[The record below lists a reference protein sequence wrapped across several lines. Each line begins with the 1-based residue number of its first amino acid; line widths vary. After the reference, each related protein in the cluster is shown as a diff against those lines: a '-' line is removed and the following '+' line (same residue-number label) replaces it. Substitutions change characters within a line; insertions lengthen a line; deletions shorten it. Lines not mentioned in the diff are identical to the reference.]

1 MTDPALAAAA
11 LAGLTPICLALPES
25 GELPFGVHRRFVV
38 RGKTFAWFNDDHH
51 GDGMTMLVTKAE
63 PGLAET
69 LIADEPGRFLRPAY
83 LGHKGWVGLRLDV
96 GPIDWDKVRGLVTD
110 SYLLIAPKRLAALV
124 VDLPHRAS
132 WRPDPALDGANGRP

>member
-11 LAGLTPICLALPES
+11 LAGLTPICLALPEA

-51 GDGMTMLVTKAE
+51 GDGMTMLVTKTE

-69 LIADEPGRFLRPAY
+69 LIAAEPGRFLRPPY
-83 LGHKGWVGLRLDV
+83 LGHRSWVGLRLDV
-96 GPIDWDKVRGLVTD
+96 GPIDWDEVRGLVTD
-110 SYLLIAPKRLAALV
+110 SYLLIAPKRLATLV
-124 VDLPHRAS
+124 RDMSQSTEWRA
-132 WRPDPALDGANGRP
+132 DPALVGPNGGA